1 MQVEANTSNGKYL
14 DFAANVIPATN
25 LTNDLG
31 LVSAAGA
38 SANVTVK
45 SPLRVGKVFAHA
57 TLSSGQSDFFTLTL
71 WNDGNAP
78 LTVSFTDSPMDA
90 EGNGV
95 YGLKLDAGAS
105 TTCAGGVVTGAVGGR
120 SVTLTGG
127 TIPVGGSCTVTVPF
141 TGTAQTAGVPITYT
155 NTLPVGAVTVAGKPE
170 IISNAVSS
178 TVMVATDL
186 KVSKTAAPSVAS
198 LGNPVAFQ
206 ITVENYSASVMNN
219 VTIVDHL
226 GANRLSYL
234 TGVLNGKDYSP
245 TSACGVSTPAALNAA
260 DVTFTLGALPAR
272 SSSNTP
278 GSCTIL
284 FWAMIDPTA
293 PIGAAITNTIENGGV
308 CTSGSTLCNG
318 APSNGASSTTAK
330 VLSITK
336 AFSPAGPLSE
346 GSVSRM
352 TITLNNKS
360 VNPITG
366 ASITDP
372 MPTNTSGVPLQIAS
386 PANAASTCGG
396 TIAAAAGST
405 SLGLNGGVI
414 PARAGGGTGADGSCQ
429 VQVDV
434 VGAAGTYNNVATAD
448 GTETLANGNTR
459 LISTAYGGAMSATAT
474 LTYTA
479 SLGATKSFNPA
490 SVSPG
495 GKSTVTIRLSNGGAV
510 PLTNVSATDP
520 LPAGMLLATPPN
532 AYTTCGGATTVTA
545 AAGGNSASLVGASL
559 AAGANCDFLFDIV
572 TTGAGPWVNTLPVG
586 NVTANGGVKNT
597 TPITAT
603 LGAGVSSALVV
614 SKSTNPNSLIFPG
627 QVSRLSITVTNGTE
641 AVTDLRFTDYFT
653 AGGGFGRSI
662 EWHGA
667 RA

>member
-260 DVTFTLGALPAR
+260 DVTFTLGTLPAR
-272 SSSNTP
+272 SSNNTP

-474 LTYTA
+474 LTYTVI
-479 SLGATKSFNPA
+479 L
-490 SVSPG
+490 
-495 GKSTVTIRLSNGGAV
+495 
-510 PLTNVSATDP
+510 
-520 LPAGMLLATPPN
+520 
-532 AYTTCGGATTVTA
+532 Y
-545 AAGGNSASLVGASL
+545 
-559 AAGANCDFLFDIV
+559 LFV
-572 TTGAGPWVNTLPVG
+572 
-586 NVTANGGVKNT
+586 
-597 TPITAT
+597 
-603 LGAGVSSALVV
+603 
-614 SKSTNPNSLIFPG
+614 
-627 QVSRLSITVTNGTE
+627 
-641 AVTDLRFTDYFT
+641 
-653 AGGGFGRSI
+653 
-662 EWHGA
+662 
-667 RA
+667 